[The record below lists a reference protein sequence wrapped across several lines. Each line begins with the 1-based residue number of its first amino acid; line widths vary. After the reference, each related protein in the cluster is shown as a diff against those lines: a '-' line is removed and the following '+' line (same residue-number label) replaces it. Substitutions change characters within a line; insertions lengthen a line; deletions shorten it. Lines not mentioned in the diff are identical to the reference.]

1 MSIVEEKK
9 YFENVPKKISNAGKA
24 SLIWEMNNRGK
35 KKSNGPLFNPDFVF
49 NVTSGTVFEEKLSF
63 LRTLA
68 KQGTIIDLNSR
79 ILETRQKFG
88 EKLRQC
94 DALTRDKVQL
104 SDSGSELS
112 SEDEKVQDGS
122 DLIREKLRKGKPAKE
137 KEDNFFDNRSKYDI
151 SLTFEEM
158 NLSRSLNKAIS
169 SMNYVNPTPIQSVC
183 IPVALLGKDICA
195 CAATGTGKTCAY
207 MIPILERL
215 LFKPVGRRITRVLV
229 MVPTRELAMQ
239 VYETGTTLAK
249 YTSIS
254 IALSTGGMDLKSQE
268 AALRLNPD
276 VVIATPGRLIDH
288 LHNSPGFNLNG
299 VEILVLDEADR
310 MLDEHFEEQM
320 LEIMRLCSPTRQA
333 MLFSAT
339 MTDKV
344 KDLASVSLK
353 KPVKL
358 FVNENTEMALNLRQ
372 QFVRIRKERECS
384 REASLAALLKRS
396 FTSKVLL
403 FASTKQICHRLRL
416 LLGLLGIRVAELHGN
431 LSQAQ
436 RIDALEQFKKGVVD
450 VLVATD
456 VAARGIDV
464 QGVKTVINY
473 QMPHVFK
480 LYVHRVGRTARAG
493 RSGCAVSFVSEDDR
507 KLVKEIVKH
516 CPTSI
521 KRRILNKDAVQSCQR
536 MIDELIP
543 EIDRIVEEEKQE
555 RQLSIAEK
563 QIAQA
568 KAKLENDHHQAGA
581 TTSSTA
587 NNNPKRVWFQTSV
600 AQKLEKVKN
609 KQLYKEALRKSN
621 GAKQKSTDVKTR
633 KKKLSDAQ
641 DESGGRFEKLIDY
654 QVRAAKRKRRQAR
667 LRACV
672 ENAPKMAAKN
682 VKRKFHQSSSF
693 GVEYSSSK

>member
-1 MSIVEEKK
+1 
-9 YFENVPKKISNAGKA
+9 
-24 SLIWEMNNRGK
+24 MNNHSK
-35 KKSNGPLFNPDFVF
+35 KKPNATLFNPDFVF
-49 NVTSGTVFEEKLSF
+49 NVTSDTVFDEKLSF
-63 LRTLA
+63 LKTLA
-68 KQGTIIDLNSR
+68 KQGTSVDLNSR
-79 ILETRQKFG
+79 ILETRQKFD

-94 DALTRDKVQL
+94 DALTRDNVEL
-104 SDSGSELS
+104 SDSGNELS
-112 SEDEKVQDGS
+112 SEDEKVEDNS

-137 KEDNFFDNRSKYDI
+137 KEDSFFDNRSKYNI

-169 SMNYVNPTPIQSVC
+169 SMNYINPTPIQSVC

-215 LFKPVGRRITRVLV
+215 LFKPVGGRITRVLV

-239 VYETGTTLAK
+239 VYETGTALAK

-288 LHNSPGFNLNG
+288 LHNSPSFNLNG

-310 MLDEHFEEQM
+310 MLDEYFEEQM

-384 REASLAALLKRS
+384 REAILAALLKRS

-403 FASTKQICHRLRL
+403 FARTKEVCHRLRL

-464 QGVKTVINY
+464 PGVKTVINY

-493 RSGCAVSFVSEDDR
+493 RSGCAVSLVSEDDR
-507 KLVKEIVKH
+507 KLVKEIAKH

-521 KRRILNKDAVQSCQR
+521 KRRILNK
-536 MIDELIP
+536 

-568 KAKLENDHHQAGA
+568 KAKLENDQAG
-581 TTSSTA
+581 TKSSA
-587 NNNPKRVWFQTSV
+587 GNNDSQRAWFQTPV

-609 KQLYKEALRKSN
+609 KQLYKEALRKSSDI
-621 GAKQKSTDVKTR
+621 KQKFADVKTR
-633 KKKLSDAQ
+633 KKQLSHEQ
-641 DESGGRFEKLIDY
+641 ESGGRFEKLIDY

-672 ENAPKMAAKN
+672 DNAPKMAAKN
-682 VKRKFHQSSSF
+682 GNQGNASFTSRRSAWNIPFADDDSSEWPAFATEQALTNCVSSHQ
-693 GVEYSSSK
+693 

>member
-1 MSIVEEKK
+1 
-9 YFENVPKKISNAGKA
+9 
-24 SLIWEMNNRGK
+24 
-35 KKSNGPLFNPDFVF
+35 
-49 NVTSGTVFEEKLSF
+49 
-63 LRTLA
+63 
-68 KQGTIIDLNSR
+68 
-79 ILETRQKFG
+79 
-88 EKLRQC
+88 
-94 DALTRDKVQL
+94 
-104 SDSGSELS
+104 
-112 SEDEKVQDGS
+112 
-122 DLIREKLRKGKPAKE
+122 LIREKLRKGKPAKE
-137 KEDNFFDNRSKYDI
+137 KEDSFFDNRSKYNI

-169 SMNYVNPTPIQSVC
+169 SMNYINPTPIQSVC

-215 LFKPVGRRITRVLV
+215 LFKPVGGRITRVLV

-239 VYETGTTLAK
+239 VYETGTALAK

-288 LHNSPGFNLNG
+288 LHNSPSFNLNG

-310 MLDEHFEEQM
+310 MLDEYFEEQM

-384 REASLAALLKRS
+384 REAILAALLKRS

-403 FASTKQICHRLRL
+403 FARTKEVCHRLRL

-464 QGVKTVINY
+464 PGVKTVINY

-493 RSGCAVSFVSEDDR
+493 RSGCAVSLGVVSLHNTPLQSPAQRLQMVDHLTLAAILEQQIR
-507 KLVKEIVKH
+507 KLSSLIADVFGEQQH
-516 CPTSI
+516 RLSQ
-521 KRRILNKDAVQSCQR
+521 LFQLQLQAVQLTVHRLAGNFHRPHLVDRVHQQLQADHETTAIFQPGQIQTVVCTTTAAQSTIRDHASGTTKQR
-536 MIDELIP
+536 SRRCRRGVHLHF
-543 EIDRIVEEEKQE
+543 VLE
-555 RQLSIAEK
+555 RLQVSG
-563 QIAQA
+563 
-568 KAKLENDHHQAGA
+568 HPRPP
-581 TTSSTA
+581 STA
-587 NNNPKRVWFQTSV
+587 RTVSHN
-600 AQKLEKVKN
+600 
-609 KQLYKEALRKSN
+609 
-621 GAKQKSTDVKTR
+621 
-633 KKKLSDAQ
+633 
-641 DESGGRFEKLIDY
+641 
-654 QVRAAKRKRRQAR
+654 
-667 LRACV
+667 
-672 ENAPKMAAKN
+672 
-682 VKRKFHQSSSF
+682 
-693 GVEYSSSK
+693 

>member
-1 MSIVEEKK
+1 
-9 YFENVPKKISNAGKA
+9 
-24 SLIWEMNNRGK
+24 MNNHSK
-35 KKSNGPLFNPDFVF
+35 KKPNATLFNPDFVF
-49 NVTSGTVFEEKLSF
+49 NVTSDTVFDEKLSF
-63 LRTLA
+63 LKTLA
-68 KQGTIIDLNSR
+68 KQGTSVDLNSR
-79 ILETRQKFG
+79 ILETRQKFD

-94 DALTRDKVQL
+94 DALTRDNVEL
-104 SDSGSELS
+104 SDSGNELS
-112 SEDEKVQDGS
+112 SEDEKVEDNS

-137 KEDNFFDNRSKYDI
+137 KEDSFFDNRSKYNI

-169 SMNYVNPTPIQSVC
+169 SMNYINPTPIQSVC

-215 LFKPVGRRITRVLV
+215 LFKPVGGRITRVLV

-239 VYETGTTLAK
+239 VYETGTALAK

-288 LHNSPGFNLNG
+288 LHNSPSFNLNG

-310 MLDEHFEEQM
+310 MLDEYFEEQM

-384 REASLAALLKRS
+384 REAILAALLKRS

-403 FASTKQICHRLRL
+403 FARTKEVCHRLRL

-464 QGVKTVINY
+464 PGVKTVINY

-493 RSGCAVSFVSEDDR
+493 RSGCAVSLVSEDDR
-507 KLVKEIVKH
+507 KLVKEIAKH

-521 KRRILNKDAVQSCQR
+521 KRRILNKDAVEGCQR
-536 MIDELIP
+536 MIDELLP

-568 KAKLENDHHQAGA
+568 KAKLENDQAG
-581 TTSSTA
+581 TKSSA
-587 NNNPKRVWFQTSV
+587 GNNDSQRAWFQTPV

-609 KQLYKEALRKSN
+609 KQLYKEALRKSSDI
-621 GAKQKSTDVKTR
+621 KQKFADVKTR
-633 KKKLSDAQ
+633 KKQLSHEQ
-641 DESGGRFEKLIDY
+641 ESGGRFEKLIDY

-672 ENAPKMAAKN
+672 DNAPKMAAKN
-682 VKRKFHQSSSF
+682 GNVDQGNASFTSRRSAWNIPFADDDSSEWPAFATEQALTNCVSSHQ
-693 GVEYSSSK
+693 

>member
-1 MSIVEEKK
+1 MSIAEEKK
-9 YFENVPKKISNAGKA
+9 YVKNVPKKISNAGKA
-24 SLIWEMNNRGK
+24 SLIWEMNNRRK
-35 KKSNGPLFNPDFVF
+35 KKSNAPLFNPDFVF
-49 NVTSGTVFEEKLSF
+49 NVTSNTVFEEKLSF

-68 KQGTIIDLNSR
+68 KQGTSIDLNSR
-79 ILETRQKFG
+79 ILETRQKFN

-112 SEDEKVQDGS
+112 SEDEKVQGGS

-310 MLDEHFEEQM
+310 
-320 LEIMRLCSPTRQA
+320 
-333 MLFSAT
+333 
-339 MTDKV
+339 
-344 KDLASVSLK
+344 
-353 KPVKL
+353 
-358 FVNENTEMALNLRQ
+358 
-372 QFVRIRKERECS
+372 
-384 REASLAALLKRS
+384 
-396 FTSKVLL
+396 
-403 FASTKQICHRLRL
+403 
-416 LLGLLGIRVAELHGN
+416 
-431 LSQAQ
+431 
-436 RIDALEQFKKGVVD
+436 
-450 VLVATD
+450 
-456 VAARGIDV
+456 
-464 QGVKTVINY
+464 Y
-473 QMPHVFK
+473 
-480 LYVHRVGRTARAG
+480 
-493 RSGCAVSFVSEDDR
+493 
-507 KLVKEIVKH
+507 
-516 CPTSI
+516 
-521 KRRILNKDAVQSCQR
+521 
-536 MIDELIP
+536 
-543 EIDRIVEEEKQE
+543 
-555 RQLSIAEK
+555 
-563 QIAQA
+563 
-568 KAKLENDHHQAGA
+568 
-581 TTSSTA
+581 
-587 NNNPKRVWFQTSV
+587 
-600 AQKLEKVKN
+600 
-609 KQLYKEALRKSN
+609 
-621 GAKQKSTDVKTR
+621 
-633 KKKLSDAQ
+633 SDWA
-641 DESGGRFEKLIDY
+641 
-654 QVRAAKRKRRQAR
+654 
-667 LRACV
+667 
-672 ENAPKMAAKN
+672 
-682 VKRKFHQSSSF
+682 
-693 GVEYSSSK
+693 

>member
-1 MSIVEEKK
+1 M
-9 YFENVPKKISNAGKA
+9 A
-24 SLIWEMNNRGK
+24 
-35 KKSNGPLFNPDFVF
+35 PLFNPDFVF

-94 DALTRDKVQL
+94 DALTRDKVHL

-122 DLIREKLRKGKPAKE
+122 E

-384 REASLAALLKRS
+384 REASLA
-396 FTSKVLL
+396 VLL
-403 FASTKQICHRLRL
+403 FAGTKEVCHRLRL

-436 RIDALEQFKKGVVD
+436 RIDALEQFKNGVVD

-521 KRRILNKDAVQSCQR
+521 KRRILNKDAVESCQR

-563 QIAQA
+563 QIVQA

-587 NNNPKRVWFQTSV
+587 NNNPKR
-600 AQKLEKVKN
+600 
-609 KQLYKEALRKSN
+609 LYKEALRKSS

-633 KKKLSDAQ
+633 KLSDAQ

>member
-1 MSIVEEKK
+1 
-9 YFENVPKKISNAGKA
+9 
-24 SLIWEMNNRGK
+24 MNNRRK
-35 KKSNGPLFNPDFVF
+35 KKSNAPLFNPDFVF
-49 NVTSGTVFEEKLSF
+49 NVTSNTVFEEKLSF

-68 KQGTIIDLNSR
+68 KQGTSIDLNSR
-79 ILETRQKFG
+79 ILETRQKFN

-112 SEDEKVQDGS
+112 SEDEKVQGGS

-403 FASTKQICHRLRL
+403 FAGTKEVCHRLRL

-521 KRRILNKDAVQSCQR
+521 KRRILNKDAVESCQR

-581 TTSSTA
+581 TTSSKA
-587 NNNPKRVWFQTSV
+587 NNNPQRVWFQTPV

-609 KQLYKEALRKSN
+609 KQLYKEALRKSS

-633 KKKLSDAQ
+633 KVSTTTTTTTIIKKLSDAQ